1 MTEVR
6 EKELVQEKG
15 RKSVFLDFN
24 NKKYTCLAN
33 EIV

>member
-24 NKKYTCLAN
+24 NEN
-33 EIV
+33 IHV